1 MSRRAAREVIFKTLF
16 ELDLNSGLD
25 QEIALQTAKDAHQ
38 NDLTKKDNAYIEK
51 VLRGVT
57 ENLESIDSAIS
68 AASTQ
73 WKLSRMGSVD
83 RAILRLAAYEM
94 KFLSE
99 ELTANIVMNE
109 AIELA
114 KIYGTDESKRFINGV
129 LGGIL
134 KK

>member
-25 QEIALQTAKDAHQ
+25 CETALQTAKDAHQ
-38 NDLTKKDNAYIEK
+38 NDLTKKDNAYVEK
-51 VLRGVT
+51 VLQGIN
-57 ENLESIDSAIS
+57 ENREVIDGYIS
-68 AASTQ
+68 ASSPE
-73 WKLSRMGSVD
+73 WKLSRMASVD
-83 RAILRLAAYEM
+83 RAILRLATYEM

-109 AIELA
+109 AVELA
-114 KIYGTDESKRFINGV
+114 KIYGADESRRFINGV

-134 KK
+134 KN

>member
-57 ENLESIDSAIS
+57 ENLESIDSTIS

>member
-25 QEIALQTAKDAHQ
+25 QETALQTAKDAHQ

>member
-25 QEIALQTAKDAHQ
+25 QETALQTAKDAHQ

-57 ENLESIDSAIS
+57 ENIESIDSAIS

>member
-25 QEIALQTAKDAHQ
+25 QETALQTAKDAHQ

-51 VLRGVT
+51 VLHGVT

>member
-25 QEIALQTAKDAHQ
+25 QETALQTAKDAHQ

-57 ENLESIDSAIS
+57 ENLKSIDSAIS

-83 RAILRLAAYEM
+83 RAILRLATYEM

>member
-25 QEIALQTAKDAHQ
+25 QETALQTAKDAHQ

-57 ENLESIDSAIS
+57 ENLESIDSTIS

>member
-25 QEIALQTAKDAHQ
+25 QETALQTAKDAHQ

-114 KIYGTDESKRFINGV
+114 KIYGADESKRFINGV